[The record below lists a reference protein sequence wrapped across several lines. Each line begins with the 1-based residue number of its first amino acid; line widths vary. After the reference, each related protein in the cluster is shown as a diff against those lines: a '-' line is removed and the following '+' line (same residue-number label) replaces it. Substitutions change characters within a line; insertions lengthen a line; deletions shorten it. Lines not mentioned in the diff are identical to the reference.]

1 MAKTQPHRFYPHH
14 LVRFL
19 NLQGGQYGALELVAL
34 SDDVLELQLGGDFVR
49 LTRKQAEE
57 MLDGVQKFL
66 ALETHERH
74 RRRERET
81 REGEEEERERRG
93 GVVETVAQEVL
104 EHEPRPRPLAK
115 PPAKRKRARPTPS
128 VEG

>member
-14 LVRFL
+14 LVRFQD
-19 NLQGGQYGALELVAL
+19 LQGGQYGALELVAT

-57 MLDGVQKFL
+57 LLDGVQKFM
-66 ALETHERH
+66 ALESHERH
-74 RRRERET
+74 RRRARET
-81 REGEEEERERRG
+81 REEEEEERER
-93 GVVETVAQEVL
+93 GVVETIAQEVL

-115 PPAKRKRARPTPS
+115 PLVRKKRARPTPS
-128 VEG
+128 VGG